1 MVLYSIHNLNE
12 SFSIAFSIPKIK
24 DGIAI
29 IPLLE
34 TKYKFISPDESSNYL
49 TLESKEFLNS
59 AIFIDFNLMPIQ
71 ENQTD
76 VTIKIRRKKRSF
88 DKNYQLTNSFLQIE
102 NLIRQLKKALK
113 LDNSQIN
120 ELRKQRKIIE
130 STH

>member
-34 TKYKFISPDESSNYL
+34 TKYKFMMPDESSNYL